1 MSGTKGP
8 SSVRRVTVIA
18 LAVAL
23 PLGAL
28 HWVLLLAGAPRS
40 ARLIVDLILIAGVG
54 LATVNLFRAYLRA
67 SQEEV
72 KRNPKPW

>member
-1 MSGTKGP
+1 MH
-8 SSVRRVTVIA
+8 RATVIV

-28 HWVLLLAGAPRS
+28 HWVLLLTGAPRS

-54 LATVNLFRAYLRA
+54 LATVNLFRAYSSA